1 MKQSTSGEE
10 GEITIDAGI
19 LAAIK
24 AVVLWRVI
32 SARLDSI
39 DKTLANLVELQQRIL
54 EVEEGLQFTSE
65 RLNTLATEVL
75 PAMCDHMA
83 RVTESLAH
91 QTLQIDVHRRK
102 WNIVI
107 HGIEG
112 PAGELE
118 FATRAKCIQF
128 AKEVL
133 KVEDAATWHLA
144 ACHRLSQKPNA
155 GIILR
160 FVDLAQRDRWLSG
173 TKHLRGHTRKISIS
187 PDLPPILRP
196 LKDTLMLTRSKL
208 APDVKSRSRVRYLPR
223 WPFVELK
230 VEGQAA
236 KHHEETLM
244 GVTRKVLGFDHI
256 FKISE
261 NT

>member
-1 MKQSTSGEE
+1 MSMDKQHLC
-10 GEITIDAGI
+10 TI
-19 LAAIK
+19 
-24 AVVLWRVI
+24 
-32 SARLDSI
+32 S
-39 DKTLANLVELQQRIL
+39 N
-54 EVEEGLQFTSE
+54 
-65 RLNTLATEVL
+65 
-75 PAMCDHMA
+75 
-83 RVTESLAH
+83 
-91 QTLQIDVHRRK
+91 
-102 WNIVI
+102 VI
-107 HGIEG
+107 HVTSK
-112 PAGELE
+112 AGELE
-118 FATRAKCIQF
+118 CATRAKCIQF

-133 KVEDAATWHLA
+133 KVEDVATWHLA

-173 TKHLRGHTRKISIS
+173 TKHLRGHTGKISIS

-223 WPFVELK
+223 WHFVELK

>member
-1 MKQSTSGEE
+1 MCLEALLIPGLVGQASLTTEVWSTMRTVHWLIVSHIHTHVQTEE
-10 GEITIDAGI
+10 GEITIDDGI

-24 AVVLWRVI
+24 VVVREEMGVI

-83 RVTESLAH
+83 RITESLAH

-112 PAGELE
+112 PVGELE
-118 FATRAKCIQF
+118 CATRAKCIQF

-133 KVEDAATWHLA
+133 QVEDAATWHLA

-160 FVDLAQRDRWLSG
+160 FVDLAQRDRWLTG
-173 TKHLRGHTRKISIS
+173 TKHLRGYTRKISIS
-187 PDLPPILRP
+187 PDLPPFYALW
-196 LKDTLMLTRSKL
+196 KTRWCWHV
-208 APDVKSRSRVRYLPR
+208 A
-223 WPFVELK
+223 
-230 VEGQAA
+230 
-236 KHHEETLM
+236 
-244 GVTRKVLGFDHI
+244 
-256 FKISE
+256 
-261 NT
+261 N